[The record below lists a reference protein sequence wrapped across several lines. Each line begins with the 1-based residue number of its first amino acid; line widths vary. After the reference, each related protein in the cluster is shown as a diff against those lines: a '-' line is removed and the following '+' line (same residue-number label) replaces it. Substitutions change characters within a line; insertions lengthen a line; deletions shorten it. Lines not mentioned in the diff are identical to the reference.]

1 MTASFARAA
10 LLVFG
15 ALLAG
20 GCAHRSALIAP
31 ALVAPA
37 QSVVELTDT
46 PFFPQRDYQCGPAAL
61 ATVLAASG
69 VHVTADEL
77 VGRVYLPGRKGSLQ
91 PELLATSRSFDR
103 LPYVLEPALP
113 ALLTEV
119 TAGHPV
125 LVLQNYGL
133 ESVPFWHYAVVVGF
147 DAARDRIVLRSG
159 TEERLEMSARRFLGT
174 WERADHWAI
183 AVLPPGVL
191 PASAQRERFLEAA
204 SGLEATHRLDAAAE
218 AYAAALR
225 RWPDD
230 TTALLGIGNV
240 KYAEGDLPGAEAAY
254 REVLRIDATHA
265 VARNNLAQTL
275 LDRGDPRAALEE
287 IAAAR
292 ASLTDQRLAPLLEQ
306 TEQSIRQSL
315 AASSPSSQPSPAS
328 GRGDKTPP
336 Q

>member
-1 MTASFARAA
+1 LTAGFARTVVLA
-10 LLVFG
+10 LG

-31 ALVAPA
+31 ALIAPA
-37 QSVVELTDT
+37 QSAVELTAT

-61 ATVLAASG
+61 ATVLVASG
-69 VHVTADEL
+69 IQVSADDL
-77 VGRVYLPGRKGSLQ
+77 VARVYLPGRKGSLQ
-91 PELLATSRSFDR
+91 PELLATSRSYDR

-119 TAGHPV
+119 SAGHPV
-125 LVLQNYGL
+125 LVLQNYGI

-147 DAARDRIVLRSG
+147 DAERDHIVLRSG
-159 TEERLEMSARRFLGT
+159 TDQRLVMSARRFMGT
-174 WERADHWAI
+174 WQRAGSWAI
-183 AVLPPGVL
+183 AVLRPDDL
-191 PASAQRERFLEAA
+191 PASVQRDRYLEAA
-204 SGLEATHRLDAAAE
+204 AGLEATHRFEAAAQ
-218 AYAAALR
+218 AYAAALQ

-240 KYAEGDLPGAEAAY
+240 KYAGGDLAGAEAAY

-265 VARNNLAQTL
+265 VAGNNLAQTL

-306 TEQSIRQSL
+306 TEQAIRQSL
-315 AASSPSSQPSPAS
+315 AATMASPEPSPPS
-328 GRGDKTPP
+328 GRGDQNPP
-336 Q
+336 P